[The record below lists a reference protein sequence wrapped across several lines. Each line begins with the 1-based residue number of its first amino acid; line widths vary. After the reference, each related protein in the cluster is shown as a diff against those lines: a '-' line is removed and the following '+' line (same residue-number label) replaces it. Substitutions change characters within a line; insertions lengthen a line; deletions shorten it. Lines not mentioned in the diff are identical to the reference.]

1 MEIINRVINNVNV
14 TFIKTKKFKSI
25 AGVLCF
31 ESFATRKKMT
41 TRTFLRNMLVYN
53 TKKFPTNEDL
63 NTNCLEN
70 FDASFGANS
79 YRTGD
84 IYTNSFY
91 FKTLED
97 EYTEEGNLENVIDTF
112 CEIIFNPNIKNEEFD
127 KKSFDNRKKKLR
139 EFYERIKENQRDYA
153 EHRIIKFLNQNKE
166 YSYQFELEE
175 LEKITPSSLYEEY
188 KEMIEQSKVNLLLV
202 GNIDENDKVYEKITS
217 KVKNNVNHNFKLY
230 INNDDEEK
238 KEDIIETSTGTQAV
252 LHVLYYLKNMT
263 DYEINYVMPIYK
275 MIFGGAGSSRLFN
288 ELREKNSLAYYC
300 FARLEKDDNTL
311 EVIAGIEEKNYDKAI
326 KIIDGEFNKM
336 NVVSEEEIECAKKEL
351 ISSLLES
358 QDNILNVISRKK
370 VEQVYNL
377 PDCDG
382 YIKQLESVSKEE
394 VENIHKKIQLGFR
407 YFLKGSDNNG

>member
-1 MEIINRVINNVNV
+1 MDIINKVINNVNV

-25 AGVLCF
+25 AGILYF
-31 ESFATRKKMT
+31 ESFVTRKKMT
-41 TRTFLRNMLVYN
+41 TRTFLRNMLIYN

-91 FKTLED
+91 FKTLQD
-97 EYTEEGNLENVIDTF
+97 EYTKEGNLENVVDTF
-112 CEIIFNPNIKNEEFD
+112 CEIVFNPNVIDGQFD
-127 KKSFDNRKKKLR
+127 KKSFDNRKKKLK

-166 YSYQFELEE
+166 YSYQFEIEE
-175 LEKITPSSLYEEY
+175 LEKITPSSLYKEY
-188 KEMIEQSKVNLLLV
+188 QDMIDNSKVSLLLV
-202 GNIDENDKVYEKITS
+202 GNIDENDKVYEKITE
-217 KVKNNVNHNFKLY
+217 KIKNNINHNFKLY
-230 INNDDEEK
+230 INNDDEQK
-238 KEDIIETSTGTQAV
+238 TEDVIETSTGTQAV
-252 LHVLYYLKNMT
+252 LHILYYLKNMT

-275 MIFGGAGSSRLFN
+275 MIFGAAGSSRLFDVV
-288 ELREKNSLAYYC
+288 REKNSLAYYC

-311 EVIAGIEEKNYDKAI
+311 EVLAGIEEKNYDKTI
-326 KIIDGEFNKM
+326 KLIDEEFDKM
-336 NVVSEEEIECAKKEL
+336 STIKEEEIENAKKEL

-370 VEQVYNL
+370 TEQVYNL
-377 PDCDG
+377 PDYDG
-382 YIKQLESVSKEE
+382 YIKQLETVSKGD
-394 VENIHKKIQLGFR
+394 VENINKKIHFGFR
-407 YFLKGSDNNG
+407 YFLKGSDNNE

>member
-1 MEIINRVINNVNV
+1 MEIINRVINNVNI

-202 GNIDENDKVYEKITS
+202 GNI
-217 KVKNNVNHNFKLY
+217 
-230 INNDDEEK
+230 
-238 KEDIIETSTGTQAV
+238 
-252 LHVLYYLKNMT
+252 
-263 DYEINYVMPIYK
+263 
-275 MIFGGAGSSRLFN
+275 GS
-288 ELREKNSLAYYC
+288 
-300 FARLEKDDNTL
+300 NTL
-311 EVIAGIEEKNYDKAI
+311 EDLLWRESAIYLVARNEE
-326 KIIDGEFNKM
+326 
-336 NVVSEEEIECAKKEL
+336 
-351 ISSLLES
+351 SLGKQAHRVL
-358 QDNILNVISRKK
+358 
-370 VEQVYNL
+370 VE
-377 PDCDG
+377 
-382 YIKQLESVSKEE
+382 YIKA
-394 VENIHKKIQLGFR
+394 NYKKIGEVLGFDA
-407 YFLKGSDNNG
+407 YAP